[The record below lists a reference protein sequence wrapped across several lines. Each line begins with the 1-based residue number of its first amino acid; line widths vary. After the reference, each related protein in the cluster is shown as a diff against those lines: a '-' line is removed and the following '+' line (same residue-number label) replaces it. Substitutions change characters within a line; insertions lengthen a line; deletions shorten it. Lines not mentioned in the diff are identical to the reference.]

1 VSTSTGERAE
11 APAARPPGRPE
22 GAPRTGS
29 IALLLVLGASVVLA
43 ALLSLAIGSRALP
56 LGTVL
61 DVLRHD
67 DGSEAATIVHTL
79 RIPRTLLCLAVGAS
93 LGIAGALMQG
103 HTRNPLA
110 DPGLLG
116 VQAGASAAVVVAIF
130 LFGIDDLGAYA
141 WFALAGAGLAAVAV
155 FAIGSTRGGPD
166 PVSLVLAGT
175 AVSALL
181 VAVTQAIIVRDAD
194 TLDSYRFWVVGSAS
208 GRDLDVFWQVL
219 PFLVVGLVLALAS
232 TPGLNL
238 LQLGEDVAAS
248 LGLRPWRQK
257 ALGIGAVM
265 LLSGAATAACGP
277 IAFVGLVVPHVARR
291 LCGVDYRW
299 VVPCSGL
306 IGAVLLVLADVVGRV
321 VARPGELQVGI
332 VMALIGG
339 PAFVL
344 LVRRAR
350 MVRL

>member
-1 VSTSTGERAE
+1 MTTPTAERAD
-11 APAARPPGRPE
+11 PAATQPGRRP
-22 GAPRTGS
+22 GADARTGS
-29 IALLLVLGASVVLA
+29 VALLVVLGVAVVGGA
-43 ALLSLAIGSRALP
+43 FLSLALGSRALP

-79 RIPRTLLCLAVGAS
+79 RVPRTLLCLAVGAA

-116 VQAGASAAVVVAIF
+116 VQAGASLAVVVAIF
-130 LFGIDDLGAYA
+130 LLGVDDLGGYA
-141 WFALAGAGLAAVAV
+141 WFALAGAGLAAAAV

-181 VAVTQAIIVRDAD
+181 VAITQALVIRDAD

-208 GRDLDVFWQVL
+208 GRDLGVFWQVL
-219 PFLVVGLVLALAS
+219 PFLLVGLLLALAS

-238 LQLGEDVAAS
+238 LQLGEEVAAS

-257 ALGIGAVM
+257 ALGIAAVM

-291 LCGVDYRW
+291 IGGVDYRW
-299 VVPCSGL
+299 VVPYSGL
-306 IGAVLLVLADVVGRV
+306 LGALLLVLADVVGRLV
-321 VARPGELQVGI
+321 VRPGELQVGI

-344 LVRRAR
+344 LVRRSR
-350 MVRL
+350 TVRL